1 MENLLKVKESDVDRD
16 ENEESKGGIIN
27 EKKKEEIER
36 GNLQNDHGKDIGQSS
51 DVSNFKK
58 NPSISLPKSLPIPK
72 KILSITSITS
82 KPNPIA
88 VTKEKIGEVKAEA
101 MKINSD
107 ALSSVSPR
115 RETETAESRLGEA
128 SVGRL
133 QKNEGKEGTEG
144 KDAEVESEK
153 LHATC

>member
-16 ENEESKGGIIN
+16 ENEGSKGGIIN
-27 EKKKEEIER
+27 EKKEGIER
-36 GNLQNDHGKDIGQSS
+36 GNLQNDHGKDNGQSS

-72 KILSITSITS
+72 KIPSMTSITS
-82 KPNPIA
+82 NPNPIA
-88 VTKEKIGEVKAEA
+88 VTKEKIGEEKAKT

-107 ALSSVSPR
+107 ALSSVSPSR
-115 RETETAESRLGEA
+115 GTETAESRLGEA

-133 QKNEGKEGTEG
+133 QKNEGKERTEG